1 MGSTLGA
8 MTGDQEALRFLAS
21 EGSGEVSGLL
31 SRAVDPF
38 ALLVLAHGAGADM
51 RHRFMAE
58 VTAALCE
65 RGLSVLRYQFP
76 YTEHGKRRPDPP
88 PRLVATVRA
97 AVAEGERLAQGLPV
111 LAGGKSMGGR
121 MSSHAAADAG
131 LPLARG
137 LVFFGFPLH
146 PAHDVGTKRAE
157 HLPRVAQPMLF
168 LQGTRDELA
177 ELPLIERVVAGLG
190 PRARL
195 HVVDDADHAFA
206 VRKTRGHDPAAVI
219 PGLAEVVVGWARAL
233 LGA

>member
-1 MGSTLGA
+1 MNGNE
-8 MTGDQEALRFLAS
+8 EALRFLAS
-21 EGSGEVSGLL
+21 EGSGEVSALL
-31 SRAVDPF
+31 SRAADPL

-58 VTAALCE
+58 LAAALAL

-76 YTEHGKRRPDPP
+76 YTEQGKRRPDPQ

-97 AVAEGERLAQGLPV
+97 AVAEGARLAEGMPV

-121 MSSHAAADAG
+121 MTSHAAADGG

-146 PAHDVGTKRAE
+146 PADDVGTKRAE
-157 HLPRVAQPMLF
+157 HLPRVEQPMLF

-177 ELPLIERVVAGLG
+177 ELPLIEQVVGGLG
-190 PRARL
+190 ARARL
-195 HVVDDADHAFA
+195 SVVDDADHAFA
-206 VRKTRGHDPAAVI
+206 VRKTRGFDPKAVV
-219 PGLAEVVVGWARAL
+219 PGLAETTVRWAREV
-233 LGA
+233 LGVRA

>member
-1 MGSTLGA
+1 
-8 MTGDQEALRFLAS
+8 MTVTDVALRFVAT
-21 EGSGEVSGLL
+21 EGTGEVSALL
-31 SRAVDPF
+31 SRAERPL

-51 RHRFMAE
+51 RHAFMAE
-58 VTAALCE
+58 LTGALAQ

-76 YTEHGKRRPDPP
+76 YAEQGKRRPDPQ

-97 AVAEGERLAQGLPV
+97 AVAEGARLAEGVPV
-111 LAGGKSMGGR
+111 LAGGKSLGGR
-121 MSSHAAADAG
+121 MSSVAAADDG

-146 PAHDVGTKRAE
+146 PADDVGTKRAE
-157 HLPRVAQPMLF
+157 HLPRVPQPMLF

-177 ELPLIERVVAGLG
+177 ELPLVRGVIEGLG

-195 HVVDDADHAFA
+195 HVVEDANHAFA

-219 PGLAEVVVGWARAL
+219 PGLADATVAWARDV
-233 LGA
+233 LG

>member
-1 MGSTLGA
+1 MSGNE
-8 MTGDQEALRFLAS
+8 EALRFVAS
-21 EGSGEVSGLL
+21 ESSGEVSAIL
-31 SRAVDPF
+31 SRASDPL

-58 VTAALCE
+58 LSAALVE

-76 YTEHGKRRPDPP
+76 YTEQGKRRPDPQ

-97 AVAEGERLAQGLPV
+97 AVAEGARLAAGLPV

-121 MSSHAAADAG
+121 MTSHAAADGG

-146 PAHDVGTKRAE
+146 PADDVGTKRAE
-157 HLPRVAQPMLF
+157 HLPRVPQPMLF

-177 ELPLIERVVAGLG
+177 ELPLIEQVVAGLG
-190 PRARL
+190 ARAQM
-195 HVVDDADHAFA
+195 HVVQDADHAFA
-206 VRKTRGHDPAAVI
+206 VRKTRGFDPAAVI
-219 PGLAEVVVGWARAL
+219 PGLAEATVAWARRV
-233 LGA
+233 LG

>member
-1 MGSTLGA
+1 MQAET
-8 MTGDQEALRFLAS
+8 LRFLAT
-21 EGSGEVSGLL
+21 EGSGAVSAMLT
-31 SRAVDPF
+31 RAADPL

-58 VTAALCE
+58 VSAALCE
-65 RGLSVLRYQFP
+65 RGLAVMRYQFP
-76 YTEHGKRRPDPP
+76 YTEQGKRRPDPQ

-97 AVAEGERLAQGLPV
+97 AVAEGARLAEGLPV

-121 MSSHAAADAG
+121 MTSHAAADGG

-146 PAHDVGTKRAE
+146 PADDVGTKRAE
-157 HLPRVAQPMLF
+157 HLPRVSQPMLF

-177 ELPLIERVVAGLG
+177 EPSLVRQVVGGLE

-195 HVVDDADHAFA
+195 HVVEDADHSFA

-219 PGLAEVVVGWARAL
+219 PGLADAVVGWAREV
-233 LGA
+233 LG